1 MNRIVNV
8 FILELP
14 EIVVDVDAISDEW
27 IQAHKPEKRF
37 AVLNDIPSDPILNK
51 FVKSFDESLFDDRIK
66 FMILRF
72 DPYGEYGAHVDAS
85 RYTGANLVIRGNTQH
100 SPIKYYLDDD
110 LTNPVFEYQY
120 QNYPILMT
128 SQRYHSIK
136 NDHDSERILFTIHFK
151 TDYTFQGMRDSWL
164 AGNKDMFF
172 SKTTGSE

>member
-1 MNRIVNV
+1 MNRIVND

-27 IQAHKPEKRF
+27 IQAHKPKKRF
-37 AVLNDIPSDPILNK
+37 AILNDIPSDPILNK

-72 DPYGEYGAHVDAS
+72 DPYGEYDTHVDAS
-85 RYTGANLVIRGNTQH
+85 RYTGINLVIRGNTQR

-110 LTNPVFEYQY
+110 LTDPVFEYQY

-136 NDHDSERILFTIHFK
+136 NDHDSERTLFTIHFK

-164 AGNKDMFF
+164 AGNKYIFF
-172 SKTTGSE
+172 SKTTGSL

>member
-1 MNRIVNV
+1 MTRIVND

-14 EIVVDVDAISDEW
+14 EIIVDVDAISDDW
-27 IQAHKPEKRF
+27 INAHKPNKRF
-37 AVLNDIPSDPILNK
+37 AVLDKIPSDPVLNK

-72 DPYGEYGAHVDAS
+72 DSYDEYGAHVDAS
-85 RYTGANLVIRGNTQH
+85 RYTGINLLIRGNSQY

-120 QNYPILMT
+120 KNYPILMT

-136 NDHDSERILFTIHFK
+136 NDHESERILFTIHFK
-151 TDYTFQGMRDSWL
+151 TDYTFQGIRDEWSL
-164 AGNKDMFF
+164 GNKDLFF
-172 SKTTGSE
+172 SKTGSK